1 LAQALLVSAPEAA
14 LRQALETALAGDAN
28 VQALLGDPVRLFEVR
43 SKTAAYPHASWGRA
57 QSQARDGDGAVLV
70 EHRLTLDIWCR
81 DGGASEITGQLREA
95 LRGPELVLPSP
106 WTLVSLMPVYSDVFA
121 TRDFRLSRGVIRL
134 RALMGQVG

>member
-1 LAQALLVSAPEAA
+1 VAQAVFVSAPEAA
-14 LRQALETALAGDAN
+14 LRQALETALAGDGN
-28 VQALLGDPVRLFEVR
+28 VLALLGDPLRLSEVR

-57 QSQARDGDGAVLV
+57 QSQARDGDGVALI

-81 DGGASEITGQLREA
+81 DGGAAEVTGQLRDA
-95 LRGPELVLPSP
+95 LRGLELVLPAP

-121 TRDFRLSRGVIRL
+121 TRDFRVSRGVIRL